1 MTNRCS
7 SRPAQ
12 VGLPGLLLLFTLVGP
27 AALAQP
33 VGPYPQRQRLTSEQL
48 QKVFPEQRRLALQD
62 HRARLAIL
70 QRGETCLQT
79 ADNGEALRNCMR
91 IEREA
96 MRQQRRQQMESLK
109 ALYQR
114 NGLPT
119 PLWRQ
124 RKGLAPGA
132 GPDWGGSEL

>member
-1 MTNRCS
+1 MSHRCP

-12 VGLPGLLLLFTLVGP
+12 VGLPGLLLLLTLVGP
-27 AALAQP
+27 AALAQL
-33 VGPYPQRQRLTSEQL
+33 VGPYPKRERLTSEQL

-70 QRGETCLQT
+70 QRGEACLQNSE
-79 ADNGEALRNCMR
+79 NGEALRNCMR
-91 IEREA
+91 VEREA

-114 NGLPT
+114 NGLPA
-119 PLWRQ
+119 PPWMQ
-124 RKGLAPGA
+124 RKGRASGA